1 MDGPALSLLK
11 KLGAR
16 GLTLGSVESVT
27 GGLFAS
33 KICDNPGASKVF
45 KGSLVAY
52 NNDLKTHLADV
63 MPETI
68 ETYGVVSQEVADEMA
83 LGGARLL
90 GVDICISFTGNAGP
104 GVEPG
109 TAKAG
114 DVYVAVAY
122 GERGLYHFPWSF
134 KGSRNLIRQQAVDK
148 ALEELE
154 ALI

>member
-16 GLTLGSVESVT
+16 GFTLGSVESLT

-33 KICDNPGASKVF
+33 TICENPGASKVF
-45 KGSLVAY
+45 KGALVAY
-52 NNDLKTHLADV
+52 NNSIKTHLADV

-90 GVDICISFTGNAGP
+90 GVDVCISFTGNAGP
-104 GVEPG
+104 SVEPG
-109 TAKAG
+109 NAKVG
-114 DVYVAVAY
+114 DVYVAVAL
-122 GERGLYHFPWSF
+122 GERGLFHFPFKF
-134 KGSRNLIRQQAVDK
+134 KGSRNLIRQQAVEK
-148 ALEELE
+148 ALEELD
-154 ALI
+154 AII

>member
-11 KLGAR
+11 KLGSR

-33 KICDNPGASKVF
+33 TICEIPGASKVF

-52 NNDLKTHLADV
+52 NNSIKTNLADV

-83 LGGARLL
+83 QGGARLL
-90 GVDICISFTGNAGP
+90 RVDVCVSFTGNAGP
-104 GVEPG
+104 SVEPG
-109 TAKAG
+109 NAKIG
-114 DVYVAVAY
+114 DVYVAVVF
-122 GERGLYHFPWSF
+122 GGRGVFHFPFKF
-134 KGSRNLIRQQAVDK
+134 KGNRNMIRQQAVEK
-148 ALEELE
+148 ALEELD
-154 ALI
+154 AII